1 MSMQALMSAAHAAG
15 YAMAAEDVAEC
26 RPVLVSQE
34 SKSTALVVR
43 NHSSLWS
50 EAHAFL
56 RVDWLRGWFTG
67 YWHGGAAA

>member
-26 RPVLVSQE
+26 RPVPVSQE
-34 SKSTALVVR
+34 PKSTALVVR
-43 NHSSLWS
+43 SPGSLWS
-50 EAHAFL
+50 EANAFL
-56 RVDWLRGWFTG
+56 RLDWLRGWVTD